1 MTVDPPRSA
10 PSRCSSTAA
19 GSVAVAVET
28 FAVTNPPPAT
38 PSSTAPRGGRADAE
52 RAVEPRQRGRARL
65 GPPVGFRPGRAWS
78 ASPRSSTRRDE
89 LARALTADQG
99 KPLRAEAYDE
109 VDELVAYWRM
119 AAADATRLDGLMPPS
134 IDPHKRILVQ
144 RVPRGVVG
152 VITPWNWPYT
162 MAAELLAPALA
173 GGNTVVWNPARHTSL
188 CSVRLAECIV
198 DADLPP
204 GVFNLVTGPGVTV
217 GDEIAG
223 HALTAA
229 VGFVGSTRTGQ
240 GIARRAAGKELLLE
254 LGGNGPLVVMDDAD
268 LDAAVEAT
276 LAACYLNA
284 GQSCTAG
291 ERILVHRRVHD
302 RFLAALQEAVAA
314 HIRMGDP
321 LDDATTMG
329 PLNNE
334 ATAAKT
340 DHHVADAVAGGA
352 ARGGRGPASART
364 WAARSSSSPTI
375 LDGVTEGMAI
385 AREETFGPVAP
396 VTAIERPRRG
406 SRHRQRVV
414 LRPAL
419 GYLHAGP
426 AARAA
431 LRRGGPQRLGQHQRG
446 HQLLGVAPALRRPRR
461 LDERPGAGRRPLLPG
476 APDRAQDHRRQP
488 GLSGRGRPHRP
499 AGGKLAH
506 GVPDRANVVVI
517 GAGIVGNSMAYHLAR
532 LGLAGHRA
540 ARQGPPARTPAA
552 RPATPRTSSS

>member
-1 MTVDPPRSA
+1 VPPASVTTATTSLHIAGRWVPAVSGQWFEAVDPA
-10 PSRCSSTAA
+10 HGTHL
-19 GSVAVAVET
+19 GEVAL
-28 FAVTNPPPAT
+28 
-38 PSSTAPRGGRADAE
+38 GDRADAQ
-52 RAVEPRQRGRARL
+52 RAVEAAAAAAPGWGATSAFHRAAALTRI
-65 GPPVGFRPGRAWS
+65 GDVIAG
-78 ASPRSSTRRDE
+78 RRDD
-89 LARALTADQG
+89 LARALTEDQG

-119 AAADATRLDGLMPPS
+119 AAADATRLEGLMPPS
-134 IDPHKRILVQ
+134 VDPRKRILVQ

-152 VITPWNWPYT
+152 IITPWNWPYT

-229 VGFVGSTRTGQ
+229 VGFVGSTRTGH

-268 LDAAVEAT
+268 LDAAVAAT

-291 ERILVHRRVHD
+291 ERILVHRQVHD
-302 RFLAALQEAVAA
+302 RFLGALRDAVAA
-314 HIRMGDP
+314 QVRMGDP

-334 ATAAKT
+334 ANAAKT
-340 DHHVADAVAGGA
+340 AHHVADAVAAGATLIAGGEA
-352 ARGGRGPASART
+352 APAAGSPLFFR
-364 WAARSSSSPTI
+364 PTI
-375 LDGVTEGMAI
+375 LAGVTEDMAI

-396 VTAIERPRRG
+396 VTVIADLDEALRIVNASSHGLLSAIFTRD
-406 SRHRQRVV
+406 
-414 LRPAL
+414 
-419 GYLHAGP
+419 
-426 AARAA
+426 
-431 LRRGGPQRLGQHQRG
+431 LRRGLQF
-446 HQLLGVAPALRRPRR
+446 A
-461 LDERPGAGRRPLLPG
+461 E
-476 APDRAQDHRRQP
+476 
-488 GLSGRGRPHRP
+488 
-499 AGGKLAH
+499 
-506 GVPDRANVVVI
+506 
-517 GAGIVGNSMAYHLAR
+517 
-532 LGLAGHRA
+532 A
-540 ARQGPPARTPAA
+540 ARSGWVNINEGTNYWESHLPFGGRAGS
-552 RPATPRTSSS
+552 TSGLGRVGGRYSLERLTELKTIVVNLA